1 MDDIQN
7 DQKTAQKAD
16 TDLEKAIV
24 PSAHSNQQ
32 IESKKESSPNSK
44 VKMMTLG
51 TTKLS
56 LPFVFGLAA
65 FMSSKPI
72 SALTKAASFLYSLL
86 KKRPRCPY
94 TLYALVH
101 GTR

>member
-1 MDDIQN
+1 
-7 DQKTAQKAD
+7 
-16 TDLEKAIV
+16 
-24 PSAHSNQQ
+24 
-32 IESKKESSPNSK
+32 
-44 VKMMTLG
+44 MMTLG

>member
-44 VKMMTLG
+44 VEQPTPDSASAVETDPKSPA
-51 TTKLS
+51 KS
-56 LPFVFGLAA
+56 
-65 FMSSKPI
+65 I
-72 SALTKAASFLYSLL
+72 SPSNQNDGSRDDKIIATFCIWARRIHVL
-86 KKRPRCPY
+86 
-94 TLYALVH
+94 
-101 GTR
+101 